1 MMPVVWTCKKF
12 DELSTTELY
21 CILHLRSTV
30 FVVEQN
36 CAYLDPDNRDAGSYH
51 LCGWLHNKLVAYC
64 RLLPPG
70 LAYADEASIGR
81 VVTDP
86 AHRKAGFGKIMM
98 TKAIELTMELFRV
111 SSIKIGAQ
119 QYLKKFYGDLGF
131 KVMSE
136 PYLEDGIP
144 HVHMRIIK

>member
-1 MMPVVWTCKKF
+1 MIPIHWSCKRF
-12 DELSTTELY
+12 DELSTPELY

-36 CAYLDPDNRDAGSYH
+36 CVYLDTDNRDAEAYH

-70 LAYADEASIGR
+70 VAYPDEASIGR
-81 VVTDP
+81 VVTAP
-86 AHRKAGFGKIMM
+86 AHRNSGFGQILMS
-98 TKAIELTMELFRV
+98 KAIPQTFELFSV
-111 SSIKIGAQ
+111 TSIKIGAQ
-119 QYLKKFYGDLGF
+119 QYLTKFYGDLGF
-131 KVMSE
+131 SIISE

-144 HVHMRIIK
+144 HVQMRMIK